1 MPRPKGA
8 GIKKG
13 QKHDKTILFAGL
25 TEDNKREILE
35 AAMKLVKKGNYP
47 VINKLLDKILANPV
61 TAIEMNMN
69 GLSTF
74 IKDLLNDNLDNA
86 NLSQYDNNHPPE
98 EEQTTEEAKQPD

>member
-13 QKHDKTILFAGL
+13 QKHDKTRLFSGL

-47 VINKLLDKILANPV
+47 VINKLLDKILANV
-61 TAIEMNMN
+61 ATSVEINMN

-74 IKDLLNDNLDNA
+74 IKDLLNDNLENP
-86 NLSQYDNNHPPE
+86 NTTQYDANHNSD
-98 EEQTTEEAKQPD
+98 QTKQE